1 MANSEHTLSH
11 QDIVRAVIIHENIR
25 EGFWKLNV
33 NFNVAASHG
42 MQGPDPY
49 LAVSIKGIG
58 IMEASAD
65 DPLAV
70 DAAQVCPPEPPRRE
84 HTIGVATASDGAG
97 NIGMQF
103 CRDVYRNVQILSA
116 VREHAKVNPMS
127 S

>member
-11 QDIVRAVIIHENIR
+11 QDVVRAVIIHANIR

-42 MQGPDPY
+42 PDGPDPY

-58 IMEASAD
+58 IAEAAPD

-70 DAAQVCPPEPPRRE
+70 DAAEVNPPAAARVES
-84 HTIGVATASDGAG
+84 TIGVATAKNGKG
-97 NIGMQF
+97 KIGMQF
-103 CRDVYRNVQILSA
+103 CRDVYQNVEILSA
-116 VREHAKVNPMS
+116 ARSYGKFS
-127 S
+127 